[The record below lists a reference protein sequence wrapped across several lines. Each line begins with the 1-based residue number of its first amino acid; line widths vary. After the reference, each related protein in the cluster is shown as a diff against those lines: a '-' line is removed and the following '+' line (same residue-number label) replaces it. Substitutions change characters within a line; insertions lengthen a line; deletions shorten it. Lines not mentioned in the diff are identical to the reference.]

1 MKEQEL
7 KFNQEE
13 YEIYEEFYRTLQDQ
27 KALEKDKKNP
37 NYQDLRSDLDSSR
50 NSLNVRMK
58 ELNKSHH
65 EIFDALEQKVK
76 DLVKDSNR
84 KKKYFNAQ
92 RASDVLETRNDRY
105 EKIKAITSKSSIR
118 TKDLEDFFNV
128 DVNQARQQV
137 AQAEAQANKEEEK
150 LAKSTGNG
158 DQSIGDTPEEILR
171 KFKSDYEKIIR
182 VQASQ
187 GAKVRSLT
195 ELEDRIFKVL
205 KDNSDSES
213 SSNPFGDLGKDV
225 KENLTKLMSDVR
237 DMSDNIRNTSSAPA
251 PKPKTTRGRK
261 PGTTKKGN
269 TP

>member
-137 AQAEAQANKEEEK
+137 AQAEAQANKEARK
-150 LAKSTGNG
+150 LK
-158 DQSIGDTPEEILR
+158 
-171 KFKSDYEKIIR
+171 Y
-182 VQASQ
+182 
-187 GAKVRSLT
+187 
-195 ELEDRIFKVL
+195 
-205 KDNSDSES
+205 
-213 SSNPFGDLGKDV
+213 
-225 KENLTKLMSDVR
+225 
-237 DMSDNIRNTSSAPA
+237 
-251 PKPKTTRGRK
+251 
-261 PGTTKKGN
+261 GT
-269 TP
+269 